1 MSIKIKKD
9 GQVREFILPATN
21 IQVLDIADKFKK
33 KDLENV
39 IKEISDTEHIYIGE
53 VDETKDGIWI
63 DDGEILDNAEDNGVV
78 ERIKEYVDGQIK
90 DYSNPNLLVNGD
102 FQVWNNG
109 ESFVVSNKYIDIA
122 DKWVVNDGTINK
134 TTLNGKSAIK
144 ITKSANDKE
153 INLQQYVENIHS
165 FKGNTLTL
173 SWKSH
178 TDTDTDITLL
188 MFSYKSDNSVE
199 TFYTGVEK
207 YTSGLIEKHKVTFK
221 IPDTIDNT
229 CETLCI
235 RILRRSSATSEHNII
250 VSNVKLE
257 IGEQVT
263 PFVPKKY
270 SEELLACNDG
280 IIGSNPNLL
289 INGDFQVWQRGTSFN
304 GNTSRP
310 VYTADRWIIAGDTA
324 PKVEKVEN
332 GVKITSTQNGTW
344 TNFYTKL
351 ENVTLRKL
359 IGKTLTYTI
368 KLKVPTR
375 ISQVWAVTVST
386 GGGEYHHSKV
396 FNDKNYEYLTGSFV
410 VKSTQFDDNGFFEL
424 GIQGIPEANNSFE
437 IEYAK
442 LELGSV
448 ATPFVPRH
456 YAEELAL
463 CQRYYFR
470 NRWLSLRTA
479 VCTEN
484 ELRTSSYYF
493 PVPMRVSP
501 TINTVIGQPVHE
513 FYTPN
518 LTYHVGQPSLGTIA
532 PKPMVIYNNVMCDFQ
547 FATNNVPK
555 NDYTIEIKDNVYEF
569 DAEIY

>member
-39 IKEISDTEHIYIGE
+39 IKEISDTEHIYVGE

-63 DDGEILDNAEDNGVV
+63 DDGDTLDNAENNGVV

-90 DYSNPNLLVNGD
+90 DYSNPNLLINGD

-165 FKGNTLTL
+165 LKGNTLTV

-221 IPDTIDNT
+221 IPDTIDDT

-280 IIGSNPNLL
+280 VIGSNPNLL
-289 INGDFQVWQRGTSFN
+289 INGDFQVNQRGEQT
-304 GNTSRP
+304 
-310 VYTADRWIIAGDTA
+310 YTNSGGHKYTVDRWNCWSA
-324 PKVEKVEN
+324 N
-332 GVKITSTQNGTW
+332 GKTGTIQKQDDGILCTLDDSCRIRQAIELPPQMQNQ
-344 TNFYTKL
+344 Y
-351 ENVTLRKL
+351 VTLSFEGSVTQGECWVSIMASDSISDYSQSISFGSVNCNDNKKL
-359 IGKTLTYTI
+359 TVKVIQLKKYLVVDFFTKVRGII
-368 KLKVPTR
+368 KLKWV
-375 ISQVWAVTVST
+375 
-386 GGGEYHHSKV
+386 
-396 FNDKNYEYLTGSFV
+396 
-410 VKSTQFDDNGFFEL
+410 
-424 GIQGIPEANNSFE
+424 
-437 IEYAK
+437 K
-442 LELGSV
+442 LEFGTV
-448 ATPFVPRH
+448 ATPFVPKL
-456 YAEELAL
+456 YSQELAD
-463 CQRYYFR
+463 CRRYYEKVVGSHGFATCYGNGTNTVR
-470 NRWLSLRTA
+470 CITRYSPKRI
-479 VCTEN
+479 
-484 ELRTSSYYF
+484 
-493 PVPMRVSP
+493 SP
-501 TINTVIGQPVHE
+501 TVTISALSTFLVEIGNSDIVPTGYASQYFDPYGNGYFIFNVSNV
-513 FYTPN
+513 TN
-518 LTYHVGQPSLGTIA
+518 GLAGRVKRSDKGTAYI
-532 PKPMVIYNNVMCDFQ
+532 
-547 FATNNVPK
+547 
-555 NDYTIEIKDNVYEF
+555 EF